1 MNTIDEQIAVLQAYK
16 EGKTIEHRYDND
28 YSGWTDWYTVKE
40 YGGTPYNFNFANE
53 EYRIAEEPKYR
64 PFGEYDLPELM
75 QSIRRHGE
83 FVKAK
88 DKDKYYAI
96 TGFGSINLELGYN
109 GSVSYE
115 GLLRGYVWA
124 DDGSPC
130 GVKID

>member
-1 MNTIDEQIAVLQAYK
+1 MNTIDEQIAILQAYK
-16 EGKTIEHRYDND
+16 EGKAIEYRYDDDEDEWRTFDNVSSARGERSPFHFND
-28 YSGWTDWYTVKE
+28 C
-40 YGGTPYNFNFANE
+40 
-53 EYRIAEEPKYR
+53 EYRICKEPKYR

-109 GSVSYE
+109 GSVSYD

-124 DDGSPC
+124 DDGTPC